1 VSGARDARLATALAG
16 LRTPI
21 ARIQLAASRL
31 EALRHPPL
39 ASDVAGSLRD
49 AVAELDR
56 DVELLLGALATPGGA
71 TRSSSC
77 ARALDEILA
86 RVAPAL
92 DARGCRCERER
103 DVGSVADDA
112 CRVRRGALQLLRS
125 GSRFAGRGGRLRIG
139 LVAEPS
145 RYAIRVEAEAPSA
158 NGPDGAVEPDTEEL
172 RRFALA
178 EGGELGL
185 EPSAAGRW
193 TAALWFPGDAP

>member
-1 VSGARDARLATALAG
+1 MSGARDARLATAIAG

-21 ARIQLAASRL
+21 ARIQLAAGRL
-31 EALRHPPL
+31 EGLRHPPL

-71 TRSSSC
+71 ARSSC
-77 ARALDEILA
+77 ARSLDEILA
-86 RVAPAL
+86 RLAPAL

-103 DVGSVADDA
+103 DVGSADDDA
-112 CRVRRGALQLLRS
+112 CRVRRAALQLLRS
-125 GSRFAGRGGRLRIG
+125 GSRFAGRGGHLRIG

-145 RYAIRVEAEAPSA
+145 RYAIRVEADAPSTS
-158 NGPDGAVEPDTEEL
+158 GPDGAAQPDTDEL

-178 EGGELGL
+178 EGGELDL
-185 EPSAAGRW
+185 ETSAAGRW
-193 TAALWFPGDAP
+193 TAALWFPRDAS